1 MPAPSIETLQ
11 RIASE
16 TSYQPDTI
24 EKVLRLLDILQ
35 EISRDAELRGQFALK
50 GGTALNVFHLNLDRL
65 SVDIDLNYIGA
76 RDLETMKAERVK
88 VEDAL
93 NRLLTSQGYKI
104 RRKPNEHAG
113 GKWIMHFTSASEQKA
128 TLEVDLNYVARQ
140 PLFGTSRM
148 SSVTFGGMRANNV
161 LVLDIHEIVA
171 GKLVALFDRHAA
183 RDLFDARRILEIP
196 ELDWKKIK
204 AAFLAF
210 GACRRHDWRDITMDT
225 ITSNPQEI
233 HQKLEMCLP
242 HGYFGGKGATIDEWM
257 TETIALCQEQLAFLL
272 DLTQAEQEF
281 LDGILGRGE
290 INAGLLDVS
299 QEICAKIA
307 TMPMLTWK
315 CKNIREHKGLE
326 S

>member
-50 GGTALNVFHLNLDRL
+50 GGTALNVFHLDLDRL

-76 RDLETMKAERVK
+76 RDLETMKAERNK

-93 NRLLTSQGYKI
+93 NRLLEFQGYTV
-104 RRKPNEHAG
+104 RRQPGDHAG
-113 GKWIMHFTSASEQKA
+113 GKWIMRFASALGQNA
-128 TLEVDLNYVARQ
+128 TLEVDLNYMARQ
-140 PLFGTSRM
+140 PLFGTRRM
-148 SSVTFGGMRANNV
+148 SSVTFGGMRANDV

-210 GACRRHDWRDITMDT
+210 GACTRRDWRNITMDT
-225 ITSNPQEI
+225 ITGDPQEI
-233 HQKLEMCLP
+233 RQKLAICLP
-242 HGYFGGKGATIDEWM
+242 RDYFGGKGAIDEWM

-272 DLTQAEQEF
+272 DLTQAEREF
-281 LDGILGRGE
+281 LDGILERGE

-307 TMPMLTWK
+307 AMPMLAWK
-315 CKNIREHKGLE
+315 CQHIRQHKGLE